1 VPTRRAWS
9 ADAGQDPSLRTAP
22 PAISPGAQSH
32 ASIRREPVENPISQ
46 RIFGL
51 LATFFVVPALLL
63 LTIGVFR
70 LADAYLPG
78 EVWSA
83 WLVLAG
89 IFLACGAFVWSKRN
103 P

>member
-1 VPTRRAWS
+1 MSDWTAEAADQIERAVVAVRDRTVVPARA
-9 ADAGQDPSLRTAP
+9 ATKGL
-22 PAISPGAQSH
+22 
-32 ASIRREPVENPISQ
+32 V
-46 RIFGL
+46 FGL